1 MAWLTGWT
9 YRKKITITGASGAG
23 TNFQVLL
30 KVGESSGASG
40 ADFHLENKSSNFP
53 SAKNNGGD
61 LRFTDSDETTL
72 LDFWVEQVTGSSPNR
87 VAYIWVE
94 VADDLGSN
102 QDIYC
107 YFGNS
112 SASSASNGA
121 NTFLFFDDFDG
132 SYVDGSKWN
141 KHDGTSA
148 SSVATNGDSTVTY
161 SLMTNSYTISNGVIE
176 ALQYETN
183 EYVDSQMWYR
193 SQAANDNNSYVWVR
207 RDRGDYSLHD
217 SYFHKRVAD
226 NWGSSYKV
234 ASYSPTTSAWRI
246 ARVIL
251 SDSNFYVYVLNTSY
265 SQEHSNSWSE
275 STWSSG
281 YIGFNH
287 QFGSSSY
294 SKTDW
299 IRVRKYNATSPV
311 FNSAGSLEKEIKST
325 ASLQSTLEK
334 VLKATASLYSLLE
347 KYQVNTTALNTL
359 LEKQGK
365 SPVAFTSLL
374 EKSQSVTTA
383 IQTLLETLK
392 KSNVALTSQ
401 LEGQLKSTTA
411 LWTELER
418 ILSGVDTV
426 ALYSLLEKLTYAT
439 VSLQTTLEKC
449 KGETVALSTF
459 LQYER
464 TSPVALQS
472 TLEKALQITASF
484 QSTLEKVLTATVSF
498 QSILEKAIENTVA
511 MSSELEAKQF
521 SATALLSVLERKQQ
535 SVVALLTQLE
545 YARETTTALYSTLE
559 ATKLNTVALY
569 TDLNYLRTVS
579 VALTSWLEG
588 VSKGTIA
595 LRTLFEKT
603 TQSTTPLLSVLRPFK
618 VKHELDNYDKHS
630 GLLDNLTKHTT
641 HIHNIKKL

>member
-281 YIGFNH
+281 YIGFSH

-311 FNSAGSLEKEIKST
+311 FNSAGSLE
-325 ASLQSTLEK
+325 TL
-334 VLKATASLYSLLE
+334 T
-347 KYQVNTTALNTL
+347 
-359 LEKQGK
+359 
-365 SPVAFTSLL
+365 
-374 EKSQSVTTA
+374 
-383 IQTLLETLK
+383 
-392 KSNVALTSQ
+392 
-401 LEGQLKSTTA
+401 EGRKSTTA
-411 LWTELER
+411 LQSLLEAYNYNTTALFTDLQR
-418 ILSGVDTV
+418 FGIDTT
-426 ALYSLLEKLTYAT
+426 ALQSLLEKT
-439 VSLQTTLEKC
+439 SQNTT
-449 KGETVALSTF
+449 
-459 LQYER
+459 
-464 TSPVALQS
+464 ALQS
-472 TLEKALQITASF
+472 QLDKALRD
-484 QSTLEKVLTATVSF
+484 TL
-498 QSILEKAIENTVA
+498 A
-511 MSSELEAKQF
+511 M
-521 SATALLSVLERKQQ
+521 
-535 SVVALLTQLE
+535 
-545 YARETTTALYSTLE
+545 TTTLRAKIWRREPYRDNQSW
-559 ATKLNTVALY
+559 TK
-569 TDLNYLRTVS
+569 
-579 VALTSWLEG
+579 E
-588 VSKGTIA
+588 
-595 LRTLFEKT
+595 
-603 TQSTTPLLSVLRPFK
+603 P
-618 VKHELDNYDKHS
+618 
-630 GLLDNLTKHTT
+630 T
-641 HIHNIKKL
+641 H